1 MRRCGWLA
9 GWLRDVLAGKE
20 FAFSH
25 NRFPSTL
32 SLSLPHLMILVFRFC
47 VTSSFPG
54 RSHPS
59 RSESRSQSHYR
70 RQMPPPPPPPPPLF
84 STFAA
89 NVAFLTVHT
98 LFNSCQTCQNPT
110 NQPTTTTTPEDI
122 LLEFI
127 VQKSPHIYTV
137 PRSPRTPSNPGA
149 RPVSKRNKCTRVCGL
164 LQCGA

>member
-9 GWLRDVLAGKE
+9 ARRPCREGIRF
-20 FAFSH
+20 FAQSFSLD
-25 NRFPSTL
+25 SL

-59 RSESRSQSHYR
+59 RSESRSRSHYR

-137 PRSPRTPSNPGA
+137 PRSPRTPYSIH
-149 RPVSKRNKCTRVCGL
+149 GL
-164 LQCGA
+164 FFFPAPSYS